1 MRKNKR
7 TKNYSIVLLLILF
20 SFILVLNVNAA
31 GVSSPFWDENPMYVQ
46 PGEVREFRYLLQ
58 NMVGDSNIKV
68 KAELEPGT
76 EIMEFIDENTIY
88 DVPLG
93 KSDIPVNMKI
103 VVPENAKDG
112 DSWQVGVKFTTI
124 TEAKEGAVSIG
135 IAYSK
140 GFKVVVGDKASPG
153 SKVVISGT
161 TTKPVLSNEALG
173 FLALVVILV
182 ILALIVKYVHK
193 KRKLI

>member
-1 MRKNKR
+1 MKKNKII
-7 TKNYSIVLLLILF
+7 KGCNLILAFVLF
-20 SFILVLNVNAA
+20 SFILVLNADA
-31 GVSSPFWDENPMYVQ
+31 MGVSSPFWDENPMYAQ
-46 PGEVREFRYLLQ
+46 SGEVREFRYLLQ
-58 NMVGDSNIKV
+58 NMVGDDDIKI
-68 KAELEPGT
+68 KAELESGT
-76 EIMEFIDENTIY
+76 EIMKFLDENTIY

-93 KSDIPVNMKI
+93 RSDIPVNMKI

-112 DSWQVGVKFTTI
+112 DSWQVGVKFITI

-193 KRKLI
+193 KRKSI

>member
-112 DSWQVGVKFTTI
+112 DSWQVGVKFITI

-193 KRKLI
+193 KRKSI